1 VIDKNNKV
9 QRRDV
14 VLGRWVDD
22 RLRIIED
29 GLKPDDQIIT
39 DGLMRV
45 QIGAP
50 VTSEMTTIKDP
61 GTNVMATAE

>member
-1 VIDKNNKV
+1 
-9 QRRDV
+9 
-14 VLGRWVDD
+14 
-22 RLRIIED
+22 
-29 GLKPDDQIIT
+29 LKPDDQIIT

-50 VTSEMTTIKDP
+50 VTPEMSTIKDP